1 MAEAKPIDGENR
13 ITDLELLV
21 IWDNKWFKP
30 EFLINDTTDI
40 LGHIILHCGWPSL
53 YTAEY

>member
-1 MAEAKPIDGENR
+1 MAEAKPMDGENR

-30 EFLINDTTDI
+30 EFLNDTTDI

>member
-1 MAEAKPIDGENR
+1 MAEAKPMNGENR

-30 EFLINDTTDI
+30 EFLNSNTTDI
-40 LGHIILHCGWPSL
+40 LGHIILHSGWPSL
-53 YTAEY
+53 YVVEY